1 MDLQELRVKIN
12 QEINF
17 NRAVL
22 YQLEYIDEVDGK
34 ILEYIKA
41 KDLTSLKTYLRSQPY
56 IKDLRSEAKKFAIP
70 NYSRLTL
77 NELKIALNASRR
89 KNEKI

>member
-1 MDLQELRVKIN
+1 MDLQELRGKIN

-56 IKDLRSEAKKFAIP
+56 IKDLRKEAKKFAIP